1 MISATGTRK
10 DKIGSLSLV
19 FQADIQRYMASI
31 DMQ

>member
-1 MISATGTRK
+1 MMSATGTRK
-10 DKIGSLSLV
+10 NKIGALSLI

>member
-10 DKIGSLSLV
+10 DKIGALSLV